1 MLKFVL
7 RLFVVMAIGFV
18 ISNEVVDLSLIHI

>member
-1 MLKFVL
+1 MIKFVL
-7 RLFVVMAIGFV
+7 RLFVVLAVGFV